1 MLCVSTE
8 SKTILADVLSNT
20 GFFDD
25 NSTEVHAWVCAFM
38 NIKHYADVTEATTV
52 FVNACTYVRSNVK
65 DLCNLLNSIK
75 ENINQSSDSLSN
87 GVLLDWSTLISCKLV
102 TNTMCVLFTQVFDTK
117 LILKTY
123 YFI

>member
-1 MLCVSTE
+1 MSTE

-38 NIKHYADVTEATTV
+38 NIKHYADVTEVTTV

-87 GVLLDWSTLISCKLV
+87 GVLDWSTLISCKLV
-102 TNTMCVLFTQVFDTK
+102 TTILCMLFTQVFDTK